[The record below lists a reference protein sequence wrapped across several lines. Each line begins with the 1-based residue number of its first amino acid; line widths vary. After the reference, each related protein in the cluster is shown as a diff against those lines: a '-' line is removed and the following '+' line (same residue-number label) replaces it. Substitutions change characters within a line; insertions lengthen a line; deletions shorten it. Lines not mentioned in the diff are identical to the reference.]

1 VEDSGPGI
9 AADVLPRIFEPFFT
23 TKPAGEGTGLGLSL
37 CRGIVEEHGGTLTV
51 ESEPGRGATFVVAL
65 PATAAATATDG
76 AGPID
81 RARPVSPKAILV
93 VDDEPDIAATIV
105 ETLVHDG
112 HKVDMAANGAEALAH
127 LESRSYDLIF
137 TDTKMPRMDGPAF
150 YKVLVRRLP
159 ALARR
164 VVFVTGDLMDR
175 EKREWLESTGCLV
188 LAKPFDVNDV
198 RRAVQRVLEVTA

>member
-1 VEDSGPGI
+1 
-9 AADVLPRIFEPFFT
+9 
-23 TKPAGEGTGLGLSL
+23 
-37 CRGIVEEHGGTLTV
+37 
-51 ESEPGRGATFVVAL
+51 FVVAL

-76 AGPID
+76 AGTID
-81 RARPVSPKAILV
+81 RVRPVSPKAILV